1 MAGNVKESKMNYID
15 FFQPGGTVN
24 PVLGAASYMIPI
36 YGTYRSIKDAIAEPT
51 WQNIGLAG
59 ASALGDALTVFGVGA
74 GIKSGVAG
82 ARAAKAARTLAKA
95 ADAAHATASNI
106 ARISDGATKAA
117 TKTKQAVNAA
127 TLLPEA
133 TQSQIIALQKRASA
147 ASDLAWHADA
157 ARRASAE
164 IPTTLFDM
172 STVKAAE
179 AARKTNQ
186 AKQWYKAAGA
196 TTLGSSAF
204 DAAGQSFKNG
214 GYIDFFKN
222 GSGIHI
228 KKKNRGKF
236 TASAKAAGES
246 VQEHA
251 HKVMNDP
258 NATTLQKKRANFA
271 IQAKRWAHKHQTGG
285 IMKGANGLKTSTTY
299 FSAVHPEFNTD
310 DLSSFSMETR
320 LPRVVGITP
329 DYLKQ
334 YDIPVIETEAP
345 VEESVTFVA
354 NAETPAAK
362 PTTKKS
368 SAKGMHKDLV
378 DLQDLFTKYNVPI
391 KITSGY
397 REGATTS
404 SGKRSYHA
412 TGEAMDIVPT
422 EGHSFKEISDM
433 IRNTP
438 EIANFMKQ
446 RKIGVLDETSKE
458 MLARTGGT
466 GAHFHIGRDN
476 IAQRFWS

>member
-24 PVLGAASYMIPI
+24 PVLDAASYMIPI

-236 TASAKAAGES
+236 TDYCGGTVTEECIQRGKHSS
-246 VQEHA
+246 
-251 HKVMNDP
+251 NP
-258 NATTLQKKRANFA
+258 TTRKRANFA
-271 IQAKRWAHKHQTGG
+271 WVSRHKFHHEDGG

-310 DLSSFSMETR
+310 DLSSFSIETR